1 MKNFIYK
8 FAIVLIG
15 LFFLFEL
22 TIGSKIKNFKRE
34 INNSYSKENIT
45 ELKDK
50 IRNELNTANEKDR
63 VLSKEDALMLK
74 KFFNKINNEIK
85 NAN

>member
-1 MKNFIYK
+1 MKKIMKNFIYK

-34 INNSYSKENIT
+34 INSSYSKENIT

-50 IRNELNTANEKDR
+50 IDELNTANEKDR
-63 VLSKEDALMLK
+63 VLSKRGC
-74 KFFNKINNEIK
+74 FNAEKIF
-85 NAN
+85 

>member
-22 TIGSKIKNFKRE
+22 TIGSKIKNFKRD
-34 INNSYSKENIT
+34 INNSYNKENIT

-50 IRNELNTANEKDR
+50 IREELNSANEKDQI
-63 VLSKEDALMLK
+63 LSKEDALILK
-74 KFFNKINNEIK
+74 KFFNKISNEIK

>member
-22 TIGSKIKNFKRE
+22 TIGSKIKDFKRD

-50 IRNELNTANEKDR
+50 IRNELNTAVEKDR
-63 VLSKEDALMLK
+63 ILSKEDALILK
-74 KFFNKINNEIK
+74 NFIDKISNEINN
-85 NAN
+85 AN

>member
-34 INNSYSKENIT
+34 INSSYSKENIT

-50 IRNELNTANEKDR
+50 IRNELNTANEKD
-63 VLSKEDALMLK
+63 VFSKEDALMLK
-74 KFFNKINNEIK
+74 KFFNKITNEIN